1 MLLNPLSRL
10 SSSFVFR
17 LFWSQ
22 DERFISQFKEGKM
35 NKFIPYSKFPPCY
48 KDVSFWLP
56 DKTLFSEDVYK
67 CQFHEND
74 VYEV

>member
-1 MLLNPLSRL
+1 MLVNPLSPL

-56 DKTLFSEDVYK
+56 DKTLFLEDVYK

>member
-1 MLLNPLSRL
+1 
-10 SSSFVFR
+10 
-17 LFWSQ
+17 
-22 DERFISQFKEGKM
+22 M

-67 CQFHEND
+67 CQFHAND